1 MSPRKTTLILAVIFL
16 ALIVTEFSLRFS
28 GATIKK
34 SLSQSYRITKDDG
47 RRFRILTLGES
58 TTAEY
63 FSGLNSWPRQLE
75 KRLNQAG
82 ISARIYNEGHVGTNS
97 TVILKNLDD
106 YLNTYDPHLVISMM
120 GINDVPAPPPSVIP
134 LVQWTKKLYAL
145 HTMRLF
151 QWLYFRA
158 SSALDCKI
166 DSDTILAHEY
176 VAAVDRLFN
185 SARTQSVSAIEGELS
200 YLVPGRTQRAL
211 ALTRISQKFR
221 PEWGQTAASELRSL
235 EFSERAWALSPGN
248 LWVALQYIQILEK
261 TKPKAPP
268 TKLAFDALMKCK
280 YNIPDP
286 LLVGLA
292 SLARAMGSSEHRDF
306 FASKGHSIDSGFIH
320 PLPGNYHSLHAA
332 VRQQGRI
339 LIAMQYPTLPV
350 QDLESLF
357 RNVSVNNSQGTR
369 DLYFISLEKTFRNS
383 MESRGYDYLFEDRF
397 RGSWGH
403 LTAAGNELIANSLV
417 PTILS
422 ISPKE
427 FRN

>member
-1 MSPRKTTLILAVIFL
+1 MIFRKTILTLAVVFL
-16 ALIVTEFSLRFS
+16 ALMVTEFTLRLS
-28 GATIKK
+28 GAAIKK
-34 SLSQSYRITKDDG
+34 SLSQNNRITKDDG

-97 TVILKNLDD
+97 TIILKNLDD
-106 YLNTYDPHLVISMM
+106 YLSTYDPHLVISMM
-120 GINDVPAPPPSVIP
+120 GVNDVPAPPPSINP
-134 LVQWTKKLYAL
+134 LVLWTKKLQAL
-145 HTMRLF
+145 HTVRLF

-185 SARTQSVSAIEGELS
+185 SARTQPASAIEGELS

-221 PEWGQTAASELRSL
+221 PEWSQTTASEFRSL
-235 EFSERAWALSPGN
+235 EFAERAWALSPGN

-280 YNIPDP
+280 YNLPDP
-286 LLVGLA
+286 LLLGLA
-292 SLARAMGSSEHRDF
+292 SLARAIGSSEHRDF
-306 FASKGHSIDSGFIH
+306 FASRGYSIDNGLIH
-320 PLPGNYHSLHAA
+320 PLPRNYHSLHATL
-332 VRQQGRI
+332 RQQGRI

-350 QDLESLF
+350 HDLELLF
-357 RNVSVNNSQGTR
+357 RNVSINNSQGTK
-369 DLYFISLEKTFRNS
+369 DLYFVSLEKTFRNS
-383 MESRGYDYLFEDRF
+383 MESRGYDYFFEDRF
-397 RGSWGH
+397 RGTWGH
-403 LTAAGNELIANSLV
+403 LTAAGNELIADSLM
-417 PTILS
+417 PTILN